1 MDLGLSGKVAV
12 VCASSEGLGKA
23 SAISLAR
30 EGAKVVLCSRRRDA
44 IQLAAKEI
52 REQTAAEVLPLTADV
67 TVAADVKRLIKEAV
81 DKFGT
86 VHILVNNA
94 GGPPTGD
101 ILSLSDEQWLKAHD
115 LTLMSMVRTTR
126 EVLPLMIAQKWGR
139 IITIT
144 SFVAKQ
150 PVDELVLSGTI
161 RPGIHGLTKILANQH
176 AKHNITANTICPGN
190 IFTRRQEDLSRSRA
204 SSRSMSVDEYIADQT
219 KNIPAGRYGRPEE
232 VGDVVTFLAS
242 ERASY
247 ITGVNLLVDGGLTKG
262 IF

>member
-1 MDLGLSGKVAV
+1 MDLGLKGKVAI

-23 SAISLAR
+23 SAWSLAR
-30 EGAKVVLCSRRRDA
+30 EGATVVLCSRRKDA
-44 IQLAAKEI
+44 VEATAKEI
-52 REQTAAEVLPLTADV
+52 RDGTKVDVLPLVADV
-67 TVAADVKRLIKEAV
+67 TVPSDIKHTVKETV
-81 DKFGT
+81 DKYGT

-101 ILSLSDEQWLKAHD
+101 ILSLGDEQWQKAHD

-126 EVLPLMIAQKWGR
+126 EVLPLMIKQKWGR

-150 PVDELVLSGTI
+150 PVDELILSDTI
-161 RPGIHGLTKILANQH
+161 RPGILGLTKVLANQN
-176 AKHNITANTICPGN
+176 AKYNITANSICPGN
-190 IFTRRQEDLSRSRA
+190 ILTKRQEELSRSRA
-204 SSRSMSVDEYIADQT
+204 SGKNITVEEYIAGQS
-219 KNIPAGRYGRPEE
+219 KSIPAGRYGKPEE
-232 VGDVVTFLAS
+232 IGDVVAFLAS

-262 IF
+262 IH